1 MQFTLEV
8 KSPCVKYLQNW
19 MDILINVAFSFDLK
33 ATEHKQEMCMETNW
47 PCAESVWPLKING
60 SALNVFCLLIIF
72 YPFKVIECN
81 LRASRSFP
89 FVSKTIGVDFINV
102 ATKVMVGE
110 PLDEASLPSLQ
121 KPIIPVDFVGIK
133 VSWETEITVK
143 CCELV
148 DWPSLFI
155 SCNFEFLYSIWRENR
170 LMYG

>member
-1 MQFTLEV
+1 MF
-8 KSPCVKYLQNW
+8 SPKYSQN
-19 MDILINVAFSFDLK
+19 DLLVD
-33 ATEHKQEMCMETNW
+33 
-47 PCAESVWPLKING
+47 ES
-60 SALNVFCLLIIF
+60 
-72 YPFKVIECN
+72 
-81 LRASRSFP
+81 
-89 FVSKTIGVDFINV
+89 DFINV

-155 SCNFEFLYSIWRENR
+155 LCTWRENG